1 MPGETHGPRPAPGY
15 WLYGHRNIMGLGELR
30 ILPAVA
36 VLDPP
41 YPFPSLRGALFATK
55 QSRILGRE
63 DQDYFVVLLLACEI

>member
-1 MPGETHGPRPAPGY
+1 MPGETHGY

-30 ILPAVA
+30 IFPAVA
-36 VLDPP
+36 ALDPP

-63 DQDYFVVLLLACEI
+63 DQDYFVVLLLAREI